1 MDTYKAIIT
10 RRSIRKFSQK
20 PISSATLERIL
31 ESARLSPSAGNL
43 QPCEFIV
50 VNEEK
55 AKDELF
61 SALKWA
67 FYIAP
72 KGNPERD
79 KRPVTYIITIA
90 DTKKSASWGLV
101 DATIAMENMILAAWS
116 SGVGS
121 CWMGAIDKER
131 IRQMFAIPSN
141 YSVEFVLALGYPK
154 DRSVVEAYKGEVK
167 YWMDDKG
174 VLHVPKRSLSDI
186 LHRNK
191 FKSSK

>member
-10 RRSIRKFSQK
+10 RRSIRKFRQK
-20 PISSATLERIL
+20 SIPSATLDKIL

-50 VNEEK
+50 VNEAK
-55 AKDELF
+55 AKDDLF

-72 KGNPERD
+72 KGNPGIDE
-79 KRPVTYIITIA
+79 RPVTYIITIA
-90 DTKKSASWGLV
+90 DTRKSASWGLV
-101 DATIAMENMILAAWS
+101 DSTIAMENMTLAAWS
-116 SGVGS
+116 FGVGS

-154 DRSVVEAYKGEVK
+154 ERSVVEAYKGEVK
-167 YWMDDKG
+167 YWKDDKG
-174 VLHVPKRSLSDI
+174 VLHVPKRSLKDI
-186 LHRNK
+186 VHKNR
-191 FKSSK
+191 F